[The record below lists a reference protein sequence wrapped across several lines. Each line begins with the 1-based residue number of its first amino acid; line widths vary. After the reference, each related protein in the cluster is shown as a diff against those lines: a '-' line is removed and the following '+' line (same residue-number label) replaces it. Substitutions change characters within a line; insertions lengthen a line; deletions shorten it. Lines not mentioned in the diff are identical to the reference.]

1 MQDNDKNTNPSKAPE
16 QKLTPEEAEKKV
28 AEMFALASPSNKNDK
43 KKKKEKASSNETF
56 TPYNLPETQASLSKT
71 DNYSTSK
78 KEPKSKKEDIVN
90 EKVMSLTK
98 LTESELKPDE
108 AEKKIAE
115 LFAVASTQ
123 NPHSKSKGSNL
134 SDTSLEI
141 IILELISILLFAA
154 ARNSDTLWVFSPVA
168 IFLPVLLGI
177 GYRIYRYQYTLK
189 EAASRCKLHMVI
201 SAFFY
206 ICVILSV

>member
-1 MQDNDKNTNPSKAPE
+1 MQDNDKSINLSNTPE
-16 QKLTPEEAEKKV
+16 RKLTPEEAEKKV
-28 AEMFALASPSNKNDK
+28 AEMFALASSSNKNDK
-43 KKKKEKASSNETF
+43 KKKKEKASSIEIF
-56 TPYNLPETQASLSKT
+56 TPYSPPETQASFSKT
-71 DNYSTSK
+71 DNCDTSK
-78 KEPKSKKEDIVN
+78 KEIKSKKEDIVN

-108 AEKKIAE
+108 AEKKVAE

-154 ARNSDTLWVFSPVA
+154 ARSSDTLWVFSPVA

-177 GYRIYRYQYTLK
+177 GYRLYKYQCTLK
-189 EAASRCKLHMVI
+189 EAASRCKLHMII
-201 SAFFY
+201 STFFY

>member
-78 KEPKSKKEDIVN
+78 KSLKVKKRTL
-90 EKVMSLTK
+90 LTK
-98 LTESELKPDE
+98 RSC
-108 AEKKIAE
+108 
-115 LFAVASTQ
+115 
-123 NPHSKSKGSNL
+123 
-134 SDTSLEI
+134 
-141 IILELISILLFAA
+141 
-154 ARNSDTLWVFSPVA
+154 RSPN
-168 IFLPVLLGI
+168 
-177 GYRIYRYQYTLK
+177 
-189 EAASRCKLHMVI
+189 
-201 SAFFY
+201 
-206 ICVILSV
+206 